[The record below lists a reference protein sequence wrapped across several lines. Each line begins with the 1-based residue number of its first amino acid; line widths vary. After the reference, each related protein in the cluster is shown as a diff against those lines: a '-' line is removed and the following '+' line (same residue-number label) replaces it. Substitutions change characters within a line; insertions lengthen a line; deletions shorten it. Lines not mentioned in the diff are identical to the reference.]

1 MAINSKKRVKY
12 LRLLLLI
19 FISIMVVFPSYWA
32 IVNSFKPYIEIY
44 SFPPLY
50 VPKNPTFQHYQ
61 VIGDM
66 EFGRYLLNGFIVGM
80 LSAFLAVIIALLPAY
95 AFSKYRIP
103 FKNAMLMSII
113 LLQLLPQA
121 VFVVPIFKILKRA
134 SLLNSFFGLSL
145 SYLPFITSVMI
156 MFLKSYFLS
165 IPTTLEEAAIIDGC
179 TKMGAFFRMVLSI
192 SIPGIFSSFIYAFLF
207 SWGEL
212 MFAMSFLTDPYKQT
226 ISVFLTIFAG
236 QYQTRWGPLFAGSVL
251 ATLPALGLFAI
262 LQRYFVSGLV
272 AGALKE

>member
-12 LRLLLLI
+12 FRLFLLI
-19 FISIMVVFPSYWA
+19 FISIIVVFPFYWA

-50 VPKNPTFQHYQ
+50 VPKNPTFQRYQ

-66 EFGRYLLNGFIVGM
+66 EFGRYLLNSFIVGM
-80 LSAFLAVIIALLPAY
+80 LSAFLAIIIALLPAY

-103 FKNAMLMSII
+103 FKNTMLMSII

-121 VFVVPIFKILKRA
+121 VFIVPILILKRA
-134 SLLNSFFGLSL
+134 SLLNSFFGL
-145 SYLPFITSVMI
+145 YLPFITPMMI

-165 IPTTLEEAAIIDGC
+165 IPTTLEEASIIDGC
-179 TKMGAFFRMVLSI
+179 TKIGAFFRIVLPI

-226 ISVFLTIFAG
+226 IPVFLTIFVG

-272 AGALKE
+272 AGA